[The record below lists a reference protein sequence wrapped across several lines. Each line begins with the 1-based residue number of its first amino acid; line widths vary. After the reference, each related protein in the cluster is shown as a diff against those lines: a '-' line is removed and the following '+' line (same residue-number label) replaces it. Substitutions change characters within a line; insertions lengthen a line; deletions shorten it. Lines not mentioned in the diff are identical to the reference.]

1 MFELATSFKNTVF
14 HTYRFMLIIPH
25 TFDSSVLNMHLKSVW
40 AQCRELTVLTNIR
53 FLNGDVLRWLHIES
67 YEMLVVLT

>member
-40 AQCRELTVLTNIR
+40 AQCRELTVVTNIR
-53 FLNGDVLRWLHIES
+53 FPNGDVL
-67 YEMLVVLT
+67 